1 MEQILEQQFASMTD
15 KNMVIDLIRHLSNA
29 NGRLPAFA
37 LPDTIDAINTLGQL
51 CRAYTNAEDSTID
64 GAMSLVSAAL
74 LNALT
79 DHTITIV
86 NDDGKIA
93 EA

>member
-1 MEQILEQQFASMTD
+1 MELTLEQQFASMTG
-15 KNMVIDLIRHLSNA
+15 KETIIDLIRHLSNA

-51 CRAYTNAEDSTID
+51 CRTHTNAEDSTID

-79 DHTITIV
+79 DHTITMV

-93 EA
+93 DA

>member
-1 MEQILEQQFASMTD
+1 MELTLEQQFAEMTGKD
-15 KNMVIDLIRHLSNA
+15 TIGDLIKHLSNA

-51 CRAYTNAEDSTID
+51 CRTHTNAEDSTID
-64 GAMSLVSAAL
+64 GAMSLISAAL
-74 LNALT
+74 LNAMT

-86 NDDGKIA
+86 NEDGA
-93 EA
+93 VADA